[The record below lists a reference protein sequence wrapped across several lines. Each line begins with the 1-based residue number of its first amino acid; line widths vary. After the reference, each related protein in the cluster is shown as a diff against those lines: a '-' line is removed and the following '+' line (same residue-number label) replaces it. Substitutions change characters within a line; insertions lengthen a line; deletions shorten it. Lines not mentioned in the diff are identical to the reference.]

1 MADRLKGKIAII
13 SGGATGMGG
22 ASSRLFAAEGA
33 AVAVI
38 DRNKEAGEAVVAE
51 INEAGGKAVFAAADV
66 ADETQV
72 NSAVAS
78 VTSALGPANVLFN
91 HAGTIIIKPF
101 LEMTLEEWEWLM
113 GINVRSMFLM
123 TKAVLPGMLAQGG
136 GSIVC
141 TSSIS
146 AVAATPMETAYNT
159 SKGACHMFARSIA
172 VEYRDRGI
180 RCNAVCPGF
189 VKTPHG
195 LREVAELTKLGVD
208 ASEEALAVQQGR
220 LCEPEEVAR
229 AALFLA
235 SDEASFV
242 NGAHLFVDNCFTAV

>member
-33 AVAVI
+33 AVGVI

-51 INEAGGKAVFAAADV
+51 INNAGGKAVFAAADV
-66 ADETQV
+66 ADEAQV

-78 VTSALGPANVLFN
+78 LTSALGPANVLFN

-101 LEMTLEEWEWLM
+101 LDIMLDEWEWLM

-172 VEYRDRGI
+172 VEYRDKGI